1 MRLIVTPGTIL
12 RWHRA
17 PAHGPG
23 GPAAADDVAV
33 PAQDRVRGDQQPQP
47 LAARL
52 RYHACQNREQR
63 AVRPRQ
69 LRAGRRL
76 ALQDQDLVAQDQDL
90 GDLPRILTPGQ
101 PQPRGDPRDQEEYE
115 PQAHDR

>member
-1 MRLIVTPGTIL
+1 
-12 RWHRA
+12 
-17 PAHGPG
+17 
-23 GPAAADDVAV
+23 V

-47 LAARL
+47 RAARL
-52 RYHACQNREQR
+52 RHHAHQGRQQR

-76 ALQDQDLVAQDQDL
+76 ALQDHELVAQDQDL

-101 PQPRGDPRDQEEYE
+101 LQPRGDPRDQEEDE